1 MVRRTLFKLGIIV
14 CGLLAILFINIQQKN
29 KLSEEKPLRDQQQ
42 ALALQQ
48 QQKEADRKFAA
59 DRKDT
64 CLAIYKETSKW
75 NDTIDWRYDANSDT
89 CYIQYKESPKKT
101 EAQCDENYKG
111 DDEKV
116 LPLFIRD
123 WVLCK
128 VGLFEKPF

>member
-1 MVRRTLFKLGIIV
+1 
-14 CGLLAILFINIQQKN
+14 LAILLINIQQKN
-29 KLSEEKPLRDQQQ
+29 KLSEENPLRDQQQ
-42 ALALQQ
+42 SLALQQ

-123 WVLCK
+123 WILCK